1 MSRTALQHWRT
12 PALIAGTLLIA
23 IFALYWQ
30 TAWSMVSIW
39 IRSETYTHGFLIF
52 PISAYMIWHNR
63 AAVAD
68 LSPTPNYWI
77 LLALAAL
84 GCAWLLSDSAGV
96 LVSAQYALVAAVPL
110 LVAAVLGPRLVWT
123 FAFPFAFLLLAVPF
137 GEIFIPAMIN
147 FTASF
152 TVAALQL
159 TGIPVFR
166 EGNTLSLPSGTWSV
180 VDACS
185 GLRYLI
191 ASFTLGCLY
200 AYLTYHTTLRRL
212 LFVLA
217 SLIVPIVA
225 NGLRAYMIV
234 MIGHLSG
241 MKYAVGID
249 HLIYGWLFFGLVM
262 LLLFWIG
269 SFWRQD
275 DAPAPTKKSNPAPPP
290 ARREASVS
298 KLLPAALAALIA
310 FGIWPSLAAYLDRAA
325 RNPAPVVFALP
336 ANISVWQEN
345 LAPFSTW
352 TPWVA
357 NAAAQSSRVYQHD
370 GKRVQVSVY
379 YYRNQQAGKQMVSSQ
394 NVMVSE
400 NDRNWKNVGQSSL
413 QAPLRQPLDVVQSR
427 LHGPNHYLLT
437 WHWYWVGGEY
447 LTNPYRAKWVQARA
461 KLSGRGDDGAIIVLA
476 TPYAANPHE
485 AAETLRAFAGDAMP
499 TLTRLLQQTHGAP

>member
-1 MSRTALQHWRT
+1 MSRTALQQWRI
-12 PALIAGTLLIA
+12 PALIAGALVIA

-68 LSPTPNYWI
+68 LSPAPNYWM

-84 GCAWLLSDSAGV
+84 GFGWLLADMAGV
-96 LVSAQYALVAAVPL
+96 LVSAQYALVAAIPL

-137 GEIFIPAMIN
+137 GEIFIPTMIN

-152 TVAALQL
+152 TVTALQL

-166 EGNTLSLPSGTWSV
+166 EGNFFSIPSGTWSV

-200 AYLTYHTTLRRL
+200 AYLTYHTMLRRL
-212 LFVLA
+212 LFVVA
-217 SLIVPIVA
+217 SLIVPIIA

-241 MKYAVGID
+241 MKYAVGVD
-249 HLIYGWLFFGLVM
+249 HLIYGWLFFGVVM

-275 DAPAPTKKSNPAPPP
+275 DAPAPSRKANTASQPV
-290 ARREASVS
+290 RREVPVS
-298 KLLPAALAALIA
+298 KLLLAALAALLT
-310 FGIWPSLAAYLDRAA
+310 FGIWPSVSAYLEHAT
-325 RNPAPVVFALP
+325 RNPAPVTVALP
-336 ANISVWQEN
+336 ASFSGWQES
-345 LAPFSTW
+345 AEPVSDW
-352 TPWVA
+352 TPSVA
-357 NAAAQSSRVYQHD
+357 NAAAQASRVYQRD
-370 GKRVQVSVY
+370 GKRVQVVVY
-379 YYRNQQAGKQMVSSQ
+379 YYRNQEAGRQMVSSQ

-400 NDRNWKNVGQSSL
+400 KNIAWKNVGQSTL
-413 QAPLRQPLDVVQSR
+413 QAPLSPPLDIIQSR
-427 LHGPNHYLLT
+427 LHGPKYYLLT
-437 WHWYWVGGEY
+437 WHWYWMGSEY
-447 LTNPYRAKWVQARA
+447 LTNPYRAKWIQARA
-461 KLSGRGDDGAIIVLA
+461 RLSGHGDDGAIIVLA

-485 AAETLRAFAGDAMP
+485 AAETLRAFANDALP
-499 TLTRLLQQTHGAP
+499 ALTGVLQQTRGAP